1 MGAALPRDPD
11 LIIFDCDGVLVDSET
26 LSAQVTQ
33 RVMADLGCELSLSE
47 TLEHF
52 AGSSTEVFHARAADL
67 LGRTLEADWD
77 REYATWYED
86 ALRTGLQ
93 PVPGIHQALSELSHP
108 RCVASNSSHQRIRA
122 SLDATDLLAHFGDR
136 IYSAQDVERGK
147 PEPDLFLL
155 AASRTGVEPERCV
168 VVEDSVF
175 GVRAARAAG
184 MRVLAFAG
192 VTAAGRLAGERTVV
206 FDSMADLP
214 RLIGTV

>member
-1 MGAALPRDPD
+1 MGAALSQDPG

-52 AGSSTEVFHARAADL
+52 AGSSTEVFQARVAEL
-67 LGRTLEADWD
+67 LGRALEPDWD
-77 REYATWYED
+77 RAYSPWYED
-86 ALRTGLQ
+86 ALSAGLQ
-93 PVPGIHQALSELSHP
+93 PVPGIRQALSELPHP
-108 RCVASNSSHQRIRA
+108 RCVASNSGHQRIRA
-122 SLDATDLLAHFGDR
+122 SLGATDLIGYFGDR

-147 PEPDLFLL
+147 PEPDLFLW
-155 AASRTGVEPERCV
+155 AASSMGAEPDRCV

-192 VTAAGRLAGERTVV
+192 VTPAERLAGERTVV
-206 FDSMADLP
+206 FDDMADLP